1 MLCRWLGFDF
11 IPASLA
17 VLSNWLKHYYD
28 KNEAAAL
35 IGKIAGALRSFQGLH
50 WFSSGPFVQVTLLT
64 GPLSPFT
71 RRYSNFLIAT
81 WCFFFFHRAKGFIRE
96 NLKSYRAPVM
106 GTQTRRTTCT
116 TFTSSTAMG
125 LPFPSP
131 SCSFGRRSS
140 GQQSTRLKMLIKQ
153 Q

>member
-17 VLSNWLKHYYD
+17 VLSNCLKHYYD

-35 IGKIAGALRSFQGLH
+35 IGKIAVALRSFQGLH
-50 WFSSGPFVQVTLLT
+50 WFSNGPFVQVTLLT

-81 WCFFFFHRAKGFIRE
+81 WCFFSFIELKASLGKISNPTEHLSWGHRPGGPRV
-96 NLKSYRAPVM
+96 LHLLHQWLWGCPLPRLPVLSADVQA
-106 GTQTRRTTCT
+106 G
-116 TFTSSTAMG
+116 
-125 LPFPSP
+125 
-131 SCSFGRRSS
+131 S
-140 GQQSTRLKMLIKQ
+140 GQPD
-153 Q
+153 